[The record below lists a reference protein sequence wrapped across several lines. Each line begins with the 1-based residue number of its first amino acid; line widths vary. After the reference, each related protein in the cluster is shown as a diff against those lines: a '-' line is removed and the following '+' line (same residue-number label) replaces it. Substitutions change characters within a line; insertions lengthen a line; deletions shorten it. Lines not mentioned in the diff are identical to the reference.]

1 MTTQS
6 GQKNK
11 IAYFLLLHTA
21 FFIFSIGGYFSKS
34 ASFEIFL
41 SIRYCCFYFGFLT
54 TMFLYAVIWQQV
66 IKHIDLTVAFA
77 NKGIT
82 VVWGLLIGKVFFGE
96 EITIKK
102 LIGVI
107 ILIVGIIIVVS
118 EEK

>member
-1 MTTQS
+1 
-6 GQKNK
+6 
-11 IAYFLLLHTA
+11 
-21 FFIFSIGGYFSKS
+21 
-34 ASFEIFL
+34 
-41 SIRYCCFYFGFLT
+41 
-54 TMFLYAVIWQQV
+54 MFLYAVIWQQV